1 MDTDN
6 TCKPRGYNLI
16 YGVDSVCITESSHN
30 IT

>member
-16 YGVDSVCITESSHN
+16 YDVDSVYIFESSYN